1 MKTLTIDEA
10 ISEVFADGHT
20 IWKVEYA
27 KAACEAVGVKFPTRL
42 ARKFE
47 SDPAGTFKGLTMKEE
62 NSEGVDSLHLSDY
75 VVEQLK
81 LKVGSFGGR
90 GFQAQAN
97 ARAIR
102 EHLAKK

>member
-20 IWKVEYA
+20 IWKEEYA
-27 KAACEAVGVKFPTRL
+27 RAACEAVGCPFPDGL
-42 ARKFE
+42 LQPFH
-47 SDPAGTFKGLTMKEE
+47 SDPAGTAKGLTMKTEG
-62 NSEGVDSLHLSDY
+62 SEGVYSLSLSDF
-75 VVEQLK
+75 VVDHFK